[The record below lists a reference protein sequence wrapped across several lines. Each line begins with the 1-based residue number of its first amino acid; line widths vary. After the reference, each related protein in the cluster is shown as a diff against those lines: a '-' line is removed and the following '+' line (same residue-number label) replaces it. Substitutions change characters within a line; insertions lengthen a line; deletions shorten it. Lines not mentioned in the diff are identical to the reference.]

1 METLEQWVDR
11 QYQRSAI
18 GMQKSI
24 SPLKVIKARPGFAQT
39 IVPKRGSVVASP
51 VPASYDPDP
60 DYFFH
65 WYRDSAV
72 TVDALRLLAQD
83 GSVGESALEQFADF
97 VRFSLSL
104 EGLNGRILVQEPA
117 WRGRVAPDFVKF
129 LRDDADLDAAHGDR
143 IAAETRVN
151 ADGSLDISSWPR
163 PQNDGPPMRALS
175 LMRWSRHVDFKPDV
189 DAAMSALLRAD
200 LTFARR
206 HWNGPCFDIWEEEKG
221 RHYYALRLSAA
232 ALEEGEAWLTRRGFA
247 EEARACR
254 DAAQAILPVLDSFWL
269 PGDGYYRSRI
279 LESGVRSTKELDI
292 SVILAAIHADG
303 KGGSE
308 CGADPRMLATLSRLE
323 ALFDSEYAIN
333 QGRTRGRGPA
343 MGRYLGDVYYS
354 GGAYYFSTLGAAEFC
369 FRAAL
374 HGDDAASFI
383 ERGDAYLETVR
394 TFTPDHGE
402 LSEQFDKTTGV
413 QTSAKQLAW
422 SYAAFISCVVAR
434 RSALQRHPRR
444 AP

>member
-1 METLEQWVDR
+1 MESLDQWIDR
-11 QYQRSAI
+11 QYQRSAA
-18 GMQKSI
+18 GMQMSI
-24 SPLKVIKARPGFAQT
+24 SALKVIKARPGFAQT
-39 IVPKRGSVVASP
+39 VVPRRGSVVASP

-72 TVDALRLLAQD
+72 TIDSLRLLALD
-83 GSVGESALEQFADF
+83 GTVGKSALEQFTDF

-104 EGLNGRILVQEPA
+104 EGLDGRILVDAPA

-129 LRDDADLDAAHGDR
+129 LRDDADLAAVHGDR

-163 PQNDGPPMRALS
+163 PQNDGPPMRALT
-175 LMRWSRHVDFKPDV
+175 LMRWSRHFKFNPEL
-189 DAAMSALLRAD
+189 DAAVSSLLRAD
-200 LTFARR
+200 LAFSRR
-206 HWNGPCFDIWEEEKG
+206 HWNGHCYDIWEEEKG
-221 RHYYALRLSAA
+221 RHYYALRLCAA
-232 ALEEGEAWLTRRGFA
+232 ALEEGDAWLAARGFA

-254 DAAQAILPVLDSFWL
+254 DAAQAIRPVLDSFWL
-269 PGDGYYRSRI
+269 PTEGYYRSRI

-303 KGGSE
+303 KGGAE
-308 CGADPRMLATLSRLE
+308 CGEDPCMLATLSRLE

-333 QGRTRGRGPA
+333 QGRAPGRGPA

-354 GGAYYFSTLGAAEFC
+354 GGAYFFSTLGAAEFC

-374 HGDDAASFI
+374 QGDGSSSFV

-394 TFTPDHGE
+394 AFTPDTGD
-402 LSEQFDKTTGV
+402 LSEQFDKSTGV
-413 QTSAKQLAW
+413 QTSAKHLAW

-434 RSALQRHPRR
+434 RSAFQVHSRR
-444 AP
+444 DR

>member
-1 METLEQWVDR
+1 MESLDQWVDR
-11 QYQRSAI
+11 QYGRSAV

-24 SPLKVIKARPGFAQT
+24 SALKVIKARPGFAQT

-72 TVDALRLLAQD
+72 TIDALRLLAQD
-83 GSVGESALEQFADF
+83 GTVGEGALEQFADF

-104 EGLNGRILVQEPA
+104 DSLNGRILVEEPA
-117 WRGRVAPDFVKF
+117 WRGRVADDFVKF
-129 LRDDADLDAAHGDR
+129 LRDDADLAGAQGER

-175 LMRWSRHVDFKPDV
+175 LMRWSRDFQLTPAV
-189 DAAMSALLRAD
+189 DAAVTVLLRAD
-200 LTFARR
+200 LAFARR
-206 HWNGPCFDIWEEEKG
+206 RWNDPCFDIWEEDKG
-221 RHYYALRLSAA
+221 RHYYAQRVCAA
-232 ALEEGEAWLTRRGFA
+232 ALEDGDAWLTLRGFA
-247 EEARACR
+247 EEAKECR
-254 DAAQAILPVLDSFWL
+254 DIAQAIRPELDAFWL
-269 PGDGYYRSRI
+269 PDDGYYRSRI
-279 LESGVRSTKELDI
+279 LESGARSAKELDI

-303 KGGSE
+303 SGGAE
-308 CGADPRMLATLSRLE
+308 CGRDPRMLSTLRRLE
-323 ALFDSEYAIN
+323 DLFDAQYAIN
-333 QGRTRGRGPA
+333 HGRASDRGTA

-369 FRAAL
+369 FRAAA
-374 HGDDAASFI
+374 HGDDARSFI
-383 ERGDAYLETVR
+383 ERGDAYLATVR
-394 TFTPDHGE
+394 AYTPDTGD
-402 LSEQFDKTTGV
+402 LSEQFDQTTGV
-413 QTSAKQLAW
+413 QTSAKHLAW

-434 RSALQRHPRR
+434 RFALQRHPRR
-444 AP
+444 AT

>member
-1 METLEQWVDR
+1 MESLDQWVDR
-11 QYQRSAI
+11 QYRRSADE
-18 GMQKSI
+18 MQKSI
-24 SPLKVIKARPGFAQT
+24 SALGVIKTRPGFAQT
-39 IVPKRGSVVASP
+39 ISPKRGSVVASP

-72 TVDALRLLAQD
+72 IIDSLRLLAQD
-83 GSVGESALEQFADF
+83 RVLGESALDQFADF

-104 EGLNGRILVQEPA
+104 EGLDGRVLVDAPA
-117 WRGRVAPDFVKF
+117 WRGRVAPDFVRF
-129 LRDDADLDAAHGDR
+129 LRDDADLAAVHGDR

-175 LMRWSRHVDFKPDV
+175 LMRWSRHFKFNPEV
-189 DAAMSALLRAD
+189 DASLSALLRAD
-200 LTFARR
+200 LAFARR
-206 HWNGPCFDIWEEEKG
+206 HWNGHCYDIWEEEKG

-232 ALEEGEAWLTRRGFA
+232 ALDEGSIWLTARGFA

-254 DAAQAILPVLDSFWL
+254 DTAQAIQPVLDTFWL
-269 PGDGYYRSRI
+269 PTEGYYRSRI
-279 LESGVRSTKELDI
+279 LQSGVRSSKELDI

-303 KGGSE
+303 KGGAE
-308 CGADPRMLATLSRLE
+308 CGQDPRMLSTLSRLE

-333 QGRTRGRGPA
+333 QNRAPGRGPA

-369 FRAAL
+369 FRAAV
-374 HGDDAASFI
+374 HGDGASSFI

-394 TFTPDHGE
+394 AFTPDSGE
-402 LSEQFDKTTGV
+402 LSEQFDKNTGV

-422 SYAAFISCVVAR
+422 SYAAFISCAVTR
-434 RSALQRHPRR
+434 RSALQVHPRLD
-444 AP
+444 P